1 MYDSRRTIAYPSAN
15 PYSLVY
21 ILPAPTLLRTMAIVP
36 RTLIPFGLSLARVY
50 IVIIQQKNM
59 ITIDG
64 KN

>member
-1 MYDSRRTIAYPSAN
+1 MILGERLPTPQLTHI
-15 PYSLVY
+15 VKY